1 MLKIRVQN
9 FLDAL
14 GLPKS
19 RLSAKVGISAKALS
33 RWLDGDLNLSQATQK
48 RIDDFLKKFNSQE
61 MNTIDALK
69 KKLEEYLT
77 VQKLTPMKF
86 AMAAQINPIS
96 IYAWLNNDGYQLD
109 NVTRARIISFI
120 NK

>member
-48 RIDDFLKKFNSQE
+48 RIDEFLKKFN
-61 MNTIDALK
+61 N
-69 KKLEEYLT
+69 
-77 VQKLTPMKF
+77 
-86 AMAAQINPIS
+86 
-96 IYAWLNNDGYQLD
+96 
-109 NVTRARIISFI
+109 
-120 NK
+120 